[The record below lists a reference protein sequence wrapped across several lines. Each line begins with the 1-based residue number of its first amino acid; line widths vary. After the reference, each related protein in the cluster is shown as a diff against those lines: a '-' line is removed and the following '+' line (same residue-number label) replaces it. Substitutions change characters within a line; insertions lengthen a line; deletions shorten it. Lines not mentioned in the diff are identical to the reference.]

1 MAFTK
6 PGARR
11 CCIATGPQT
20 LEHKV
25 NACFCEPSQFGVVT
39 GFPGGSDG
47 KESTCNE
54 GDVVLIPGLGRSPR
68 EQNGTPFLYSCLENS
83 MDRGACWATKHG
95 ASESD
100 PTEQLNTAMQLYC
113 YKNLLQHKYLWRW
126 TISESLIQETLFLN

>member
-6 PGARR
+6 PGARP

-47 KESTCNE
+47 KESTCNA
-54 GDVVLIPGLGRSPR
+54 GDVVLIGRSPR